1 MDYLDTLEIARQA
14 VEIAK
19 GLGSKDTETYVLHS
33 KALNIEVNNQE
44 VETLK
49 LAEGS
54 GIGIKTIIDGRMGF
68 AYSSALDKGS
78 LEEVVRQSLANAKE
92 TAPDE
97 YNILP
102 KPVLVDGEMDLY
114 DQRIAEVPL
123 EEKIEQARLVER
135 SAKEYDQ
142 RVKRVRKA
150 SYQDSEYYV
159 SIVNS
164 LGLEN
169 THRGNYCGVGA
180 FVLAEDQGEVQT
192 GWSMDINRKYKAL
205 QAQKAGKEAGQKA
218 VVMLG
223 ASTVGSQRVPIVFDP
238 YVATEFLDM
247 IAHALSSEAVQKGKS
262 LFQGK
267 MGEKV
272 VSSALTIV
280 DDGRL
285 EGGIESAPVDGEGVP
300 TTRNILVS
308 EGVLKKF
315 LYNTYTAG
323 KDGVISTGNAIRGSF
338 KGTAEVGTTNFFIQ
352 PGSVSPEN
360 LLGEIAKGF
369 YITEV
374 MGMHTANPISGDFSL
389 GASGIWIE
397 QGKKTRSVRGVAIAG
412 NILELMQNVD
422 LVAND
427 LRFFGSTGSP
437 TIRIKQM
444 SISGA

>member
-1 MDYLDTLEIARQA
+1 MARQA
-14 VEIAK
+14 IEIAK
-19 GLGSKDTETYVLHS
+19 SLGSKATEAYVLHS
-33 KALNIEVNNQE
+33 KALSIEVNNQE

-49 LAEGS
+49 LAEIS
-54 GIGIKTIIDGRMGF
+54 GIGIKTILDGRLGF
-68 AYSSALDKGS
+68 AYSSALDKNS
-78 LEEVVRQSLANAKE
+78 LGEVVRQSLANAKE
-92 TAPDE
+92 TTPDE
-97 YNILP
+97 HNVLP
-102 KPVLVDGEMDLY
+102 GLVSVKEELNLY
-114 DQRIAEVPL
+114 DPAVANTSV
-123 EEKIEQARLVER
+123 EEKIEQARQVER
-135 SAKEYDQ
+135 AAKEYDL

-180 FVLAEDQGEVQT
+180 YVLAEDKGEVQT
-192 GWSMDINRKYKAL
+192 GWSMDLNRRYGKL
-205 QAQKAGKEAGQKA
+205 QAAKAGREAGEKA

-223 ASTVGSQRVPIVFDP
+223 ASSIGSQRVPIVFDP
-238 YVATEFLDM
+238 YVATEFLD
-247 IAHALSSEAVQKGKS
+247 IIGHALTAEAVQKGKS

-267 MGEKV
+267 MGERV
-272 VSSALTIV
+272 VSSALTII

-285 EGGIESAPVDGEGVP
+285 EDGIESAPVDGEGVP
-300 TTRNILVS
+300 TTRNVLVS
-308 EGVLKKF
+308 QGVLKKF
-315 LYNTYTAG
+315 LYNTYTAS
-323 KDGVISTGNAIRGSF
+323 KDGVQSTGNGTRGSF

-352 PGSVSPEN
+352 PGTVSPEE
-360 LLGEIAKGF
+360 LFGQIEKGF

-397 QGKKTRSVRGVAIAG
+397 KGQKTKPIRGVAIAG
-412 NILELMQNVD
+412 NILDLMENVD

-427 LRFFGSTGSP
+427 LRFFGSTGAP
-437 TIRIKQM
+437 TIRIKGM